1 MKFRRKLIKFN
12 ANEFRLKLEKYQA
25 KEKAEKQIKEF
36 FKDVKAPATDFNA
49 NIVEQLLQHL
59 EQLPSNTMQLT
70 GQKVA
75 ELKGININYLNQLV
89 KQWEQVKHLQQPN
102 EDDYCIFTESEAENE
117 RLAIYNEFIKAY
129 VNLNNSAPGNYHNPM
144 KVRQGLNYFITW
156 SSANEPSPRIEFIK
170 GK

>member
-36 FKDVKAPATDFNA
+36 FKDEKAPPPELNA
-49 NIVEQLLQHL
+49 NIVEQFLQHL

-89 KQWEQVKHLQQPN
+89 KQWELVKHLQQPN
-102 EDDYCIFTESEAENE
+102 EDDYCIFTENEEENE
-117 RLAIYNEFIKAY
+117 RLAIYNEFVKSYIQLK
-129 VNLNNSAPGNYHNPM
+129 
-144 KVRQGLNYFITW
+144 KVATINEIQMFRGLT
-156 SSANEPSPRIEFIK
+156 SSIDFSHINHTLTPRIEWIK
-170 GK
+170 RK